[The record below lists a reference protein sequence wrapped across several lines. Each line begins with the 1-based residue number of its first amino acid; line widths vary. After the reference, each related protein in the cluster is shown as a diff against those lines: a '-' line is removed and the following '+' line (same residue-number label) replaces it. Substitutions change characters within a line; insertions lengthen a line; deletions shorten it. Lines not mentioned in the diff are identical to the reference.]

1 MICCLNYY
9 NQVFVPANTHSEDL
23 GAIDVTFGT
32 DFSIRVCSMF
42 QEGVDNF
49 MSPCFVHGSLPS
61 PAFSIAFCSPLEQQL
76 SIGLAPRLGG
86 NMEGCV
92 ALKVDSLDVCSVIQ
106 EETGGHR
113 A

>member
-9 NQVFVPANTHSEDL
+9 QDFVSANTHSEDL

-32 DFSIRVCSMF
+32 DLSIRVCSMF
-42 QEGVDNF
+42 QQGVNNF
-49 MSPCFVHGSLPS
+49 MSSSFVHGSLPS
-61 PAFSIAFCSPLEQQL
+61 PAFSIAFSSPLKKQL
-76 SIGLAPRLGG
+76 SVGLAPRLGG
-86 NMEGCV
+86 NVEGCV
-92 ALKVDSLDVCSVIQ
+92 ALKVDSLDIGSVIQ